1 MRATIQLL
9 GEHGKAVCV
18 LTGVLFDLDGT
29 LLDIHLDD
37 FFRRYFAALGPAI
50 NEIMDE
56 DRNAHGGLDA
66 VMRGTEAMCRSHPGQ
81 TNREAFNTVFREL
94 TGADLAREDNAAV
107 LERFYAEVFPT
118 LREAIGP
125 HPGARESVECA
136 LDLGLKVAIATNP
149 IFPRAAIEERMRWAN
164 VADLPV
170 DLVTSYENM
179 HSAKPHGSYYSEIA
193 SMLDIPPSKALMVGD
208 DRVLDMAAADVGMQT
223 YLVGGGTA
231 PVVDYAGTLAQLPD
245 LLTRLVRAES
255 DFPPALT

>member
-1 MRATIQLL
+1 M
-9 GEHGKAVCV
+9 

-50 NEIMDE
+50 AEILGE
-56 DRNAHGGLDA
+56 DAGADGGLDA

-81 TNREAFNTVFREL
+81 TNREEFNAVFREL
-94 TGADLAREDNAAV
+94 TGADLACQDNAAI
-107 LERFYAEVFPT
+107 LERFYAEAFPM
-118 LREAIGP
+118 LREAMGP
-125 HPGARESVECA
+125 HPGARESVERA

-164 VADLPV
+164 VADLPI

-193 SMLDIPPSKALMVGD
+193 SMLDIPPSQALMVGD

-223 YLVGGGTA
+223 YFVGGGTV
-231 PVVDYAGTLAQLPD
+231 PVVDYVGTLAQLPD

-255 DFPPALT
+255 DFPHSHA

>member
-1 MRATIQLL
+1 
-9 GEHGKAVCV
+9 V

-50 NEIMDE
+50 AETIGK
-56 DRNAHGGLDA
+56 NADVRRGLDA
-66 VMRGTEAMCRSHPGQ
+66 VMRGTEAMCRSHSGQ
-81 TNREAFNTVFREL
+81 TNREAFNALFREL
-94 TGADLAREDNAAV
+94 TGADLTRQVNATI
-107 LERFYAEVFPT
+107 LERFYADVFPT

-125 HPGARESVECA
+125 HSGARESVECA

-179 HSAKPHGSYYSEIA
+179 HSAKPHSSYYSEIA
-193 SMLDIPPSKALMVGD
+193 SMLDVPPSRLLMVGD

-223 YLVGGGTA
+223 YFVGGGAA
-231 PVVDYAGTLAQLPD
+231 PVVDYAGTLEQLPD
-245 LLTRLVRAES
+245 LLTRLVHAES
-255 DFPPALT
+255 DMPPSHV

>member
-1 MRATIQLL
+1 M
-9 GEHGKAVCV
+9 

-50 NEIMDE
+50 GEILGE
-56 DRNAHGGLDA
+56 DADAHEGLDA

-81 TNREAFNTVFREL
+81 TNRDTFNAVFREL
-94 TGADLAREDNAAV
+94 TGADLTRQDNAAV
-107 LERFYAEVFPT
+107 LERFYAEVFPA
-118 LREAIGP
+118 LREAIDP
-125 HPGARESVECA
+125 HPGARASVECA

-164 VADLPV
+164 VADLPI

-193 SMLDIPPSKALMVGD
+193 SMLDVLPGEALMVGD

-223 YLVGGGTA
+223 YFVGSGTA
-231 PVVDYAGTLAQLPD
+231 PVVDYVGTLAQLPD

-255 DFPPALT
+255 DLPPSLT